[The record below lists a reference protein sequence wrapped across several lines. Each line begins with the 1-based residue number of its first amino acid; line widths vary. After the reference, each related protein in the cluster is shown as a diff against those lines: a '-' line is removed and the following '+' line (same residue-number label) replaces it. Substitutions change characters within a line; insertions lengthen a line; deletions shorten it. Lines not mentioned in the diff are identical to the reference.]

1 MLRRRR
7 GATLSAV
14 WSAARQNLTHRQKL
28 RGGPRYSPPQGAT
41 EVGESMQR
49 RKTRVLAVVVGV
61 LALVTA
67 ACGSRVPADPSAGG
81 LDGPTTGGR
90 ATSTSSPTTSA
101 GAGPDQV
108 GTLKAACGKAKG
120 PHTQPKGAYPD
131 DAKGITADAIN
142 IATITDKAG
151 TIKLPTIGIE
161 DAAKGFVEFCNS
173 RGGIDGRKLNL
184 RVYDSKISEHAEAT
198 RQACQDD
205 NFAIVMSGSV
215 LETGAQEMVDCKLV
229 EVGAYAASANKS
241 LSDRFFQPVP
251 NRSNRFS
258 VAPCEYFK
266 KQEPTAV
273 KHAAVVY
280 SDLPTAEYRA
290 NTVVEGCTKVGYDF
304 VYVKPTAVGLSNWG
318 PVVQEMKNKGVEYLT
333 MVTSGAEAV
342 SLLQAMSDQG
352 FKPKLMDFGAQY
364 YDTQFSQATGVDG
377 AYVTMNTVP
386 FEELD
391 KSPALQVY
399 EKWVRR
405 ANGDD
410 AALSSLGVQAFSA
423 GLLFAQAASSVGD
436 DLTREHLITALSK
449 IHKWDGG
456 GLHFLSDPGSSD
468 LSGCFL
474 SMRVED
480 GRFVRVFP
488 KKGFSCPKDKV
499 IDIKTFIGKGAK
511 EGGG

>member
-1 MLRRRR
+1 
-7 GATLSAV
+7 
-14 WSAARQNLTHRQKL
+14 
-28 RGGPRYSPPQGAT
+28 
-41 EVGESMQR
+41 MQR
-49 RKTRVLAVVVGV
+49 RHVRVLAVLVGV
-61 LALVTA
+61 IALVTA
-67 ACGSRVPADPSAGG
+67 ACGSRVPPDPSAGG
-81 LDGPTTGGR
+81 LGGSTTQ
-90 ATSTSSPTTSA
+90 ASKNSTSSPTTSA
-101 GAGPDQV
+101 QAGPNQV

-120 PHTQPKGAYPD
+120 PHAQPRGAYPED
-131 DAKGITADAIN
+131 TKGITADSIN

-151 TIKLPTIGIE
+151 AIKLPTVGIE

-173 RGGIDGRKLNL
+173 LGGIDGRKLNL
-184 RVYDSKISEHAEAT
+184 RVYDSKISQHAEAT
-198 RQACQDD
+198 KQACQDD

-229 EVGAYAASANKS
+229 EVGAYAASAAKS
-241 LSDRFFQPVP
+241 LSDRFYQPVP

-266 KQEPTAV
+266 KQQPTAV
-273 KHAAVVY
+273 KHAAIVY

-290 NTVVEGCTKVGYDF
+290 NTVVEACTKVGYDF
-304 VYVKPTAVGLSNWG
+304 VYVKPTAVGLTNWG

-333 MVTSGAEAV
+333 MVTSGTEAV

-364 YDTQFSQATGVDG
+364 YETEFSQATGVEG

-399 EKWVRR
+399 EKWVKR

-410 AALSSLGVQAFSA
+410 ATSSSLGVQAFSA
-423 GLLFAQAASSVGD
+423 GLLFAQAASSLGD
-436 DLTREHLITALSK
+436 DLTRENLLKALSK

-456 GLHFLSDPGSSD
+456 GLHYVTDPGSKD
-468 LSGCFL
+468 LNGCFL
-474 SMRVED
+474 TMAVED
-480 GRFVRVFP
+480 GKFVRVFP
-488 KKGFSCPKDKV
+488 KKGFACPKDKV
-499 IDIKTFIGKGAK
+499 IDVKAFIGKGAK
-511 EGGG
+511 EGSH